1 MSESIPQKAVTRTA
15 DRLLGEVYPCLGT
28 VPRAA
33 CRALFLAVVRTGR
46 TLVRDIA
53 RTMYDGSVCMKGLQ
67 EKVSGWLER
76 YDFLSAAA
84 RWLWREGVPLVSRD
98 TFIALDSSDISK
110 EFGGGGMEGMEM
122 GYDASRGVAAMGHNV
137 LCAAVVTRRRAMP
150 LCMRLLKGRHGLPDA
165 EMRLYDEL
173 LDAVAG
179 GVKYHEDGTRY
190 DPGNILDLLEYY
202 AESDRRCRERG
213 VHPTDWA
220 GTQAVEH
227 EVYKEFF
234 EK

>member
-1 MSESIPQKAVTRTA
+1 MENRKLNEALKGLAASLTEEQREKVKACKTPDELTA
-15 DRLLGEVYPCLGT
+15 LLGKL
-28 VPRAA
+28 
-33 CRALFLAVVRTGR
+33 
-46 TLVRDIA
+46 
-53 RTMYDGSVCMKGLQ
+53 
-67 EKVSGWLER
+67 
-76 YDFLSAAA
+76 
-84 RWLWREGVPLVSRD
+84 
-98 TFIALDSSDISK
+98 
-110 EFGGGGMEGMEM
+110 
-122 GYDASRGVAAMGHNV
+122 GVA
-137 LCAAVVTRRRAMP
+137 
-150 LCMRLLKGRHGLPDA
+150 LP
-165 EMRLYDEL
+165 DEL